1 MRSIYADWERGDFS
15 SVEWADPNIEFELAD
30 GPEPGSVTG
39 VAVATASNDFL
50 SAWEDV
56 RIEAD
61 EYRELDRD
69 RVLVLT
75 RGSGRGKTSG
85 LELAQ
90 MRTQGAHMFHVRNG
104 KVTRFVVYWDRSH
117 ALADLGLAP
126 EGDAP

>member
-1 MRSIYADWERGDFS
+1 VSTNLDLVRSIYADWERGDFTGAD
-15 SVEWADPNIEFELAD
+15 WADAEIEYVQFD
-30 GPEPGSVTG
+30 GPSPGSWRG
-39 VAVATASNDFL
+39 LEASSDFL

-61 EYRELDRD
+61 EYRELDCE

-90 MRTQGAHMFHVRNG
+90 MRTHGAHMFHVRNG

-117 ALADLGLAP
+117 AFADLGL
-126 EGDAP
+126 EG